1 MMEKTNPGP
10 WDAQPSELSGPR
22 NRSDQT
28 LKYYTVLTIKI
39 IQLYYSAAILHDKLS
54 WLYHLIQFN
63 E

>member
-54 WLYHLIQFN
+54 
-63 E
+63 